1 VANYRT
7 DYYRVY
13 FRLRRRRSPLLRFWK
28 TRLGE
33 LLAGLPPEA
42 LARLEA
48 QVRPEDDALALL
60 RRLLEP
66 LLEQPSPSPEPP
78 PPAPSAPPAVLPE
91 ADPLPGLL
99 WLARALR
106 SAFGYQPTPALSVAG
121 DVGRPAVRALAALRA
136 AMAEIHD
143 PEIRTAL
150 AVALE
155 EAAAGLRE
163 GRMPPEDPE
172 LDPETARSVWTS
184 RFPEEPR

>member
-1 VANYRT
+1 MANYRT

-33 LLAGLPPEA
+33 LLARLPPEA

-48 QVRPEDDALALL
+48 QVRPEDDALTLL
-60 RRLLEP
+60 RR

-106 SAFGYQPTPALSVAG
+106 SAFGYQPTPALSVAA
-121 DVGRPAVRALAALRA
+121 DVGRLAVRALAALRA
-136 AMAEIHD
+136 AMAEIQD

-172 LDPETARSVWTS
+172 LDPETARSVWT
-184 RFPEEPR
+184 

>member
-33 LLAGLPPEA
+33 LLAGLPPEM

-60 RRLLEP
+60 RRLLE
-66 LLEQPSPSPEPP
+66 LPSPPPEPP
-78 PPAPSAPPAVLPE
+78 SPAPSAPPAVPE

-136 AMAEIHD
+136 AMGEIRD

-172 LDPETARSVWTS
+172 LDPETARSVWTF

>member
-1 VANYRT
+1 M
-7 DYYRVY
+7 
-13 FRLRRRRSPLLRFWK
+13 
-28 TRLGE
+28 
-33 LLAGLPPEA
+33 

-60 RRLLEP
+60 RRLLE
-66 LLEQPSPSPEPP
+66 QPSSPPEPP
-78 PPAPSAPPAVLPE
+78 SPAPSAPPAVPE

-136 AMAEIHD
+136 AMAEIQD

-184 RFPEEPR
+184 CFPEEPR